1 MQGNA
6 HFSAYQWQCTC
17 EYCGQYLIKLPF
29 LKFANIIT
37 PLSFQ
42 YNKWK
47 KNTMSEKINVMIS
60 FVTCLCPMFDH
71 CIPGYIYLSL
81 SNVWSLYTW
90 LYLPVPVQ
98 CLIIVYLVIFTN
110 VWSLYT
116 WLYLPV
122 RVSFVTCLFP
132 MFDHCIP
139 GYIYLLGLALLPVSV
154 QCLIIVYLAI
164 FTC

>member
-98 CLIIVYLVIFTN
+98 CLIIVYLVIFT
-110 VWSLYT
+110 
-116 WLYLPV
+116 
-122 RVSFVTCLFP
+122 CLCP

-139 GYIYLLGLALLPVSV
+139 GYIYLLGLVLLPVSFP
-154 QCLIIVYLAI
+154 CLIIVYLAI

>member
-47 KNTMSEKINVMIS
+47 KPQCQKKLMLWLALLPVSVQCLIIVYLAI
-60 FVTCLCPMFDH
+60 FTCPCPMFDH

-81 SNVWSLYTW
+81 S
-90 LYLPVPVQ
+90 
-98 CLIIVYLVIFTN
+98 N